1 MKINYFQ
8 SSKGCSHTLK
18 LMQIVTDARS
28 CDSDQLRQCVCVC
41 IRRDTLWVGWDLH
54 RASTRVIRTFERLNS
69 LVTTSR
75 SVCLC
80 VFKEWLQSH
89 HHTSWAVWSIDRN
102 KWQLNRRVYEVRV
115 LCMECQSWFT
125 CQQEFESV
133 FPSCVHARV
142 CACVHQMLPLAAEVV
157 VVVRVVVFFQHM
169 CVFVWV
175 FSPPHMSSADLC
187 VCVCL
192 QKGFVCSDVPVALL
206 PSTRSK
212 ELLESLKHWL

>member
-1 MKINYFQ
+1 
-8 SSKGCSHTLK
+8 
-18 LMQIVTDARS
+18 MQIVTDARS

-89 HHTSWAVWSIDRN
+89 HHTSWAVWPIDRN

-133 FPSCVHARV
+133 FPSCVHARTCV
-142 CACVHQMLPLAAEVV
+142 CMCASNATTGSRGSGCCQSGG
-157 VVVRVVVFFQHM
+157 VFPAHV

-187 VCVCL
+187 VCVCK
-192 QKGFVCSDVPVALL
+192 KGSFVQMSLWPCSPQPGVK
-206 PSTRSK
+206 SF
-212 ELLESLKHWL
+212 